1 MAITIN
7 TDLDSQVPA
16 GNPDWLRLKTDNY
29 VAAAGTLGVWVFEI
43 NGQPAVDKTLTFTF
57 GEYEIILT
65 TKNTADA
72 SGYQTNRPNDT
83 ATMTAFVACLN
94 LNYLLSKYFV
104 ITDGGW
110 TSGVG
115 KFTITQ
121 REKTT
126 DTVLTYAFESGSNVA
141 YTATGSTA
149 PVAPS
154 YQPNFKL
161 KCEILH
167 RYDFT
172 DLTKLRTAATLEG
185 VPKLVGSE
193 WQVDFNFQKI
203 LRSLV
208 NFDKPAYG
216 ETTHSLCDSM
226 IAYYGYKIME
236 SYGEPILPYYM
247 QDFSQTG
254 TPYATVLSREPFAI
268 HGAETW
274 NTRYTSAAFNKFL
287 HNRPTLLQTN
297 ADANQYLYSYVKSGK
312 TQSRT
317 YIKVYYEDGT
327 DSGDTLVRTLSHSGT
342 YKGRIMRTNA
352 GYNALGVGALDPSKI
367 VDYYE
372 VWIADSSILQVTEK
386 YKFSVDFSKYEHN
399 NYILFS
405 NPLGGFDTAWLRGEL
420 GFNKEYFGIDT
431 VNAILPGYTQGN
443 MNSQN
448 TGEQWQYEFNSGQL
462 ASKEELRW
470 MAQIAQ
476 AEEVYYIGATDYVK
490 LIVDRK
496 SVDPVDNTMES
507 LNAFSFKARVANLEI

>member
-1 MAITIN
+1 M
-7 TDLDSQVPA
+7 
-16 GNPDWLRLKTDNY
+16 
-29 VAAAGTLGVWVFEI
+29 
-43 NGQPAVDKTLTFTF
+43 
-57 GEYEIILT
+57 LT

-83 ATMTAFVACLN
+83 ATMTAFVATLKA
-94 LNYLLSKYFV
+94 NYLLGKYFT

-115 KFTITQ
+115 TFTITQ

-126 DTVLTYAFESGSNVA
+126 DTVLTYAFEAGSNVA

-149 PVAPS
+149 PVAPT
-154 YQPNFKL
+154 YQPNFKI
-161 KCEILH
+161 KCEIMH
-167 RYDFT
+167 RYDFS
-172 DLTKLRTAATLEG
+172 DLTKLRSAATLEG

-193 WQVDFNFQKI
+193 WQVDFNFEKI

-208 NFDKPAYG
+208 VYDKPAFG
-216 ETTHSLCDSM
+216 ETTHSLCNNM

-236 SYGEPILPYYM
+236 SYGDPILPYYM
-247 QDFSQTG
+247 QDFTQTT
-254 TPYATVLSREPFAI
+254 TPYAVILSREPFAI

-274 NTRYTSAAFNKFL
+274 NTRYTSAAYNKFL
-287 HNRPTLLQTN
+287 HNRPAKLVTN
-297 ADANQYLYSYVKSGK
+297 TAAPQYLYSYVKSVG

-327 DSGDTLVRTLSHSGT
+327 DSGDTLVRTLSHSFGH
-342 YKGRIMRTNA
+342 KGRIMRTNA
-352 GYNALGVGALDPSKI
+352 GYDALGIGALDPTKI

-372 VWIADSSILQVTEK
+372 VWITDSSILQVTEK
-386 YKFSVDFSKYEHN
+386 YKFSVDFAKYEQN

-420 GFNKEYFGIDT
+420 AFNKEYFGTDT

-443 MNSQN
+443 FNSHN

-470 MAQIAQ
+470 MKQIAQ
-476 AEEVYYIGATDYVK
+476 AEEVYYIGSSEYVK

-496 SVDPVDNTMES
+496 SINGDDNTLDN
-507 LNAFSFKARVANLEI
+507 LNFFSFKARVANLEL